1 MVGTAMEAAQKS
13 LQSCEQQIVSVLKL
27 ASELVSLLH
36 ASPGTADEDER
47 MDEFESRFTTY
58 MNTLDVSLH
67 THLPLTFPVDTGAFA
82 RYCAA
87 SVNHRNPAGKGRAV
101 PGQRICRGKGA
112 RDSEGWAGPCGR
124 QG

>member
-1 MVGTAMEAAQKS
+1 MEAAQKS

-58 MNTLDVSLH
+58 MNTLDERLRVIVLH
-67 THLPLTFPVDTGAFA
+67 LSTTGILQAKGVPYQA
-82 RYCAA
+82 NVYVEEKEHEILRDGLALVA
-87 SVNHRNPAGKGRAV
+87 DKVELLLRENSEISGNLAG
-101 PGQRICRGKGA
+101 
-112 RDSEGWAGPCGR
+112 
-124 QG
+124 